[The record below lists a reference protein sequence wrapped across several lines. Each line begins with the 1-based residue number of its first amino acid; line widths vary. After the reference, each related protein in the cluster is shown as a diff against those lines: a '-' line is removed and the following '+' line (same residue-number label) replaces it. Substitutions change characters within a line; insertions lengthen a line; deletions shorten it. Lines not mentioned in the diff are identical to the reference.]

1 MVPCATP
8 VTTPVVGWI
17 VATNGLTEVQ
27 VPVVL
32 ALNVVVVFIQ
42 MLVGPATVTVGLG
55 ETATLITGSDGH
67 PLLEVKVKVDV
78 PAAIPVTIP
87 ELLTDATDKLEL
99 VHTPAEAGNT
109 ETLVVLSIHIG
120 EGPAKDTTG
129 LAATVTVSGVEEQ
142 EVTACVNTKD
152 DVPAAIPDTTPKL
165 VMVAIPVFELDQV
178 PPVVGDTNVF

>member
-1 MVPCATP
+1 
-8 VTTPVVGWI
+8 
-17 VATNGLTEVQ
+17 
-27 VPVVL
+27 
-32 ALNVVVVFIQ
+32 

-55 ETATLITGSDGH
+55 DTATLITGSDGH
-67 PLLEVKVKVDV
+67 PLLEVKVKVEV

-99 VHTPAEAGNT
+99 VHTPAETGDT
-109 ETLVVLSIHIG
+109 VTLVVLSIHIG

-142 EVTACVNTKD
+142 EVPACVNTKE

-165 VMVAIPVFELDQV
+165 VMVAIPVFELDHV